1 MSRQIKVFYATD
13 IHGSERCF
21 RKFINAGAFYGAD
34 VLIMGGDITGK
45 MIVPIV
51 EESAGRFVA
60 EVFGQTRRFDETELP
75 GIQRLIGDAGYY
87 AARMTPDELE
97 ELHADPAKVEAAFKQ
112 LMTATLSRWLDFAAE
127 RLGPTGPMCIVSPG
141 NDDQPF
147 IDGLLSSSTRVIN
160 PDDRVIELPGGFE
173 LVSFGYSNVTPWAS
187 PRELEEPE
195 LLARIEAV
203 AAQATHAD
211 RTIFNLHVPPK
222 ETPLDQAILLKP
234 DLSPVLRNGS
244 PVVGGVGSSA
254 VRTAL
259 ERHQPL
265 VGLHGHIHESRGS
278 SRIGRSTVFNPGSE
292 YSDGVLRGLIL
303 TLEAGKGIRGSQFIA
318 G

>member
-1 MSRQIKVFYATD
+1 MSAPVKLFYATD

-21 RKFINAGAFYGAD
+21 RKFVNAGAFYGAD
-34 VLIMGGDITGK
+34 VLIMGGDVTGK

-51 EESAGRFVA
+51 EETPGRFVA
-60 EVFGQTRRFDETELP
+60 EIFGQTRRFDETELP
-75 GIQRLIGDAGYY
+75 RVQKLIGDAGYY
-87 AARMTPDELE
+87 AARMAPDELE
-97 ELHADPAKVEAAFKQ
+97 ELHADPAKVEAAFRR
-112 LMTATLSRWLDFAAE
+112 LMTETLTRWLDFAAE
-127 RLGPTGPMCIVSPG
+127 RLGPSGPMCIISPG

-147 IDGLLSSSTRVIN
+147 IDDLLSSSTRVIN

-173 LVSFGYSNVTPWAS
+173 LVSLGYSNVTPWAS
-187 PRELEEPE
+187 PRELDEPE
-195 LLARIEAV
+195 LFDRIEAL
-203 AAQATHAD
+203 ATQATHPD

-222 ETPLDQAILLKP
+222 ETPLDQAVLLKP

-244 PVVGGVGSSA
+244 PVIGGVGSSA

-259 ERHQPL
+259 ERHEPL

-278 SRIGRSTVFNPGSE
+278 TRIGRSTVFNPGSE

-303 TLEAGKGIRGSQFIA
+303 TLEAGKGIRGTQFVT

>member
-1 MSRQIKVFYATD
+1 MSAPVKLFYATD

-21 RKFINAGAFYGAD
+21 RKFVNAGAFYGAD
-34 VLIMGGDITGK
+34 VLIMGGDVTGK

-51 EESAGRFVA
+51 EETPGRFVA
-60 EVFGQTRRFDETELP
+60 EIFGQTRRFDETELP
-75 GIQRLIGDAGYY
+75 RVQKLIGDAGYY
-87 AARMTPDELE
+87 AARMAPDELE
-97 ELHADPAKVEAAFKQ
+97 ELHAEPKKVEAAFRR
-112 LMTATLSRWLDFAAE
+112 LMTETLTRWLDFAAE
-127 RLGPTGPMCIVSPG
+127 RLGPSGPMCIISPG

-147 IDGLLSSSTRVIN
+147 IDDLLSSSTRVIN

-173 LVSFGYSNVTPWAS
+173 LVSLGYSNVTPWAS
-187 PRELEEPE
+187 PRELDEPE
-195 LLARIEAV
+195 LLDRIEAL
-203 AAQATHAD
+203 ATQATHPD

-222 ETPLDQAILLKP
+222 ETPLDQAVLLKP

-244 PVVGGVGSSA
+244 PVIAGVGSSA

-259 ERHQPL
+259 ERHEPL

-278 SRIGRSTVFNPGSE
+278 TRIGRSTVFNPGSE

-303 TLEAGKGIRGSQFIA
+303 TLEAGKGIRGTQFVT

>member
-1 MSRQIKVFYATD
+1 MSRQVKVFYATD

-34 VLIMGGDITGK
+34 VLVMGGDVTGK

-51 EESAGRFVA
+51 EEAPGRFVA
-60 EVFGQTRRFDETELP
+60 EVFGQTRRFDETEL
-75 GIQRLIGDAGYY
+75 RWVEKLIGDAGYY
-87 AARMTPDELE
+87 AAKVSPDELE
-97 ELHADPAKVEAAFKQ
+97 ELHAAPAKVEAASRR
-112 LMTATLSRWLDFAAE
+112 LMTETLTRWLDFAAE
-127 RLGPTGPMCIVSPG
+127 RLGPSGPMCIISPG

-160 PDDRVIELPGGFE
+160 PDERVIELPGGFE

-195 LLARIEAV
+195 LLARIEAL
-203 AAQATHAD
+203 ASLATHPD

-222 ETPLDQAILLKP
+222 ETPLDQAILLQP
-234 DLSPVLRNGS
+234 DLTPVMRNGS
-244 PVVGGVGSSA
+244 PMVGGVGSSA

-278 SRIGRSTVFNPGSE
+278 TKIGRSTAFNPGSE
-292 YSDGVLRGLIL
+292 YSEGVLRGLIL
-303 TLEAGKGIRGSQFIA
+303 TLDAGKGIRGSQFVA

>member
-1 MSRQIKVFYATD
+1 MSRQIKLFYGTD

-45 MIVPIV
+45 MMVPIV
-51 EESAGRFVA
+51 QESPSRYVA
-60 EVFGQTRRFDETELP
+60 EVFGQTRHFDDTELP
-75 GIQRLIGDAGYY
+75 RVQKLIGDAGYY
-87 AARMTPDELE
+87 AAIVSPDELE
-97 ELHADPAKVEAAFKQ
+97 ELHADPTKVEAAFRR
-112 LMTATLSRWLDFAAE
+112 LMVDTLARWLDFAAE
-127 RLGPTGPMCIVSPG
+127 RLGPSGPMCVVSPG

-147 IDGLLSSSTRVIN
+147 IDDLLTSSTRVIN
-160 PDDRVIELPGGFE
+160 PDGRVIELPGGFE
-173 LVSFGYSNVTPWAS
+173 LVSFGYSNITPWAS
-187 PRELEEPE
+187 PRELDEPE
-195 LLARIEAV
+195 LLSRIETV
-203 AAQATHAD
+203 ARQATHPD

-222 ETPLDQAILLKP
+222 ETTLDQATLLQP
-234 DLSPVLRNGS
+234 DLSPVIRNGS

-254 VRTAL
+254 VKTAI
-259 ERHQPL
+259 ERYQPL

-278 SRIGRSTVFNPGSE
+278 VKIGRSIAYNPGSE

-303 TLEAGKGIRGSQFIA
+303 TLDAGKGIRGSQFVA

>member
-1 MSRQIKVFYATD
+1 MSAPVKLFYATD

-21 RKFINAGAFYGAD
+21 RKFVNAGAFYGAD
-34 VLIMGGDITGK
+34 VLIMGGDVTGK

-51 EESAGRFVA
+51 EETPGRFVA
-60 EVFGQTRRFDETELP
+60 EIFGQTRRFDETELP
-75 GIQRLIGDAGYY
+75 RVQKLIGDAGYY
-87 AARMTPDELE
+87 AARMAPDELE
-97 ELHADPAKVEAAFKQ
+97 ELHAEPKKVEAAFRR
-112 LMTATLSRWLDFAAE
+112 LMTETLTRWLDFAAE
-127 RLGPTGPMCIVSPG
+127 RLGPSGPMCIISPG

-147 IDGLLSSSTRVIN
+147 IDDLLSSSTRVIN

-173 LVSFGYSNVTPWAS
+173 LVSLGYSNVTPWAS
-187 PRELEEPE
+187 PRELDEPK
-195 LLARIEAV
+195 LFDRIEAL
-203 AAQATHAD
+203 ATQATHPD

-222 ETPLDQAILLKP
+222 ETPLDQAVLLKP

-244 PVVGGVGSSA
+244 PVIGGVGSSA

-259 ERHQPL
+259 ERHEPL

-278 SRIGRSTVFNPGSE
+278 TRIGRSTVFNPGSE

-303 TLEAGKGIRGSQFIA
+303 TLEAGKEIRGTQFVT

>member
-1 MSRQIKVFYATD
+1 MSAPVKLFYATD

-21 RKFINAGAFYGAD
+21 AKFVNAGAFYGAD
-34 VLIMGGDITGK
+34 VLIMGGDVTGK

-51 EESAGRFVA
+51 EETPGRFVA
-60 EVFGQTRRFDETELP
+60 EIFGQTRRFDETELP
-75 GIQRLIGDAGYY
+75 RVQKLIGDAGYY
-87 AARMTPDELE
+87 AARMAPDELE
-97 ELHADPAKVEAAFKQ
+97 ELHAEPKKVEAAFRR
-112 LMTATLSRWLDFAAE
+112 LMTETLTRWLDFAAE
-127 RLGPTGPMCIVSPG
+127 RLGPSGPMCIISPG

-147 IDGLLSSSTRVIN
+147 IDDLLSSSTRVIN

-173 LVSFGYSNVTPWAS
+173 LVSLGYSNVTPWAS
-187 PRELEEPE
+187 PRELDEPE
-195 LLARIEAV
+195 LFDRIEAL
-203 AAQATHAD
+203 ATQATHPD

-222 ETPLDQAILLKP
+222 ETPLDQAVLLKP

-244 PVVGGVGSSA
+244 PVIAGVGSSA

-259 ERHQPL
+259 ERHEPL

-278 SRIGRSTVFNPGSE
+278 TRIGRSTVFNPGSE

-303 TLEAGKGIRGSQFIA
+303 TLEAGKGIRGTQFVT

>member
-1 MSRQIKVFYATD
+1 MSAPVKLFYATD

-21 RKFINAGAFYGAD
+21 RKFVNAGAFYGAD
-34 VLIMGGDITGK
+34 VLMMGGDVTGK

-51 EESAGRFVA
+51 EETPGRFVA
-60 EVFGQTRRFDETELP
+60 EIFGQTRRFDETELP
-75 GIQRLIGDAGYY
+75 RVQKLIGDAGYY

-97 ELHADPAKVEAAFKQ
+97 ELHADPTKVEAAFRR
-112 LMTATLSRWLDFAAE
+112 LMTETLTRWLDFAAE
-127 RLGPTGPMCIVSPG
+127 RLGPSGPMCIISPG

-147 IDGLLSSSTRVIN
+147 IDDLLSSSTRVIN

-187 PRELEEPE
+187 PRELDEPE
-195 LLARIEAV
+195 LLARIEVLAS
-203 AAQATHAD
+203 QTTHPD

-222 ETPLDQAILLKP
+222 ETPLDQAVLLKP
-234 DLSPVLRNGS
+234 DLSPVIRNGS
-244 PVVGGVGSSA
+244 PVIGGVGSSA

-259 ERHQPL
+259 ERHEPL

-278 SRIGRSTVFNPGSE
+278 ARIGRSTVFNPGSE

-303 TLEAGKGIRGSQFIA
+303 TLESGKGIRGSQFVT

>member
-1 MSRQIKVFYATD
+1 MSRQIKLFYATD

-51 EESAGRFVA
+51 EEAPGRYVA
-60 EVFGQTRRFDETELP
+60 EVFGQTRHFDETELP
-75 GIQRLIGDAGYY
+75 RVQKLIGDAGYY
-87 AARMTPDELE
+87 AAVVSPDELE
-97 ELHADPAKVEAAFKQ
+97 ALHADPTKVEAAFRR
-112 LMTATLSRWLDFAAE
+112 LMADTLSRWLDFAAE
-127 RLGPTGPMCIVSPG
+127 RLGPSGPMCVVSPG

-147 IDGLLSSSTRVIN
+147 IDDLLSSSARVIN
-160 PDDRVIELPGGFE
+160 PDGRVIELPGEFE
-173 LVSFGYSNVTPWAS
+173 LVSFGYSNITPWAS
-187 PRELEEPE
+187 PRELDEPE
-195 LLARIEAV
+195 LLTRIETV
-203 AAQATHAD
+203 ARQATHPD

-222 ETPLDQAILLKP
+222 ETTLDQAILLQP
-234 DLSPVLRNGS
+234 DLSPVIRNGS

-254 VRTAL
+254 VTTAI
-259 ERHQPL
+259 ERYQPL

-278 SRIGRSTVFNPGSE
+278 VKIGRSTAYNPGSE

-303 TLEAGKGIRGSQFIA
+303 TLEAGKGIRGSQFVA